1 MSDQPR
7 DLREHLEHL
16 NEELKR
22 TQPANDAQRQHLA
35 ALQGEVQALL
45 DGPAELSPED
55 HESAGERFSES
66 LASFETTHPVLS
78 SLIEQVLNTLSGAGI

>member
-7 DLREHLEHL
+7 DLREHLEQL
-16 NEELKR
+16 NAELQR

-35 ALQGEVQALL
+35 ALQAEVQALL
-45 DGPAELSPED
+45 NGPAELSAAD
-55 HESAGERFSES
+55 DASVGARFSES

>member
-7 DLREHLEHL
+7 DLREHLEQLHA
-16 NEELKR
+16 ELQR

-35 ALQGEVQALL
+35 ALQVEVQALL
-45 DGPAELSPED
+45 DGPAELSAAAD
-55 HESAGERFSES
+55 ASAGQRISES

>member
-7 DLREHLEHL
+7 DLRAHLEQL
-16 NEELKR
+16 NEELQR

-45 DGPAELSPED
+45 DGPAELSPD
-55 HESAGERFSES
+55 DPESVGERFSEG
-66 LASFETTHPVLS
+66 LAEFETTHPVLS